1 MVAYE
6 RKSSRQGWKA
16 GHMAAAISAIKNGKH
31 TYRQCKE
38 LFGIP
43 RSTLE
48 RRVNNKNKFAVG
60 AKKMMGNMVSV
71 LPKVVEY
78 LIYDYILNMEDMSA
92 KDVRK
97 LAYDMAEKKEIVNP
111 FKGGLAGR
119 SWFYAFCRRYPRLSI
134 RTPENTS
141 KSCVPETMIHGFPSN
156 TYIFEGQN
164 SAAAVTNVKS
174 LCSEASPPQDT
185 SSSNQETLAFSV
197 NHTDTCTSEANQE
210 TASPSGTNQEAPTSN
225 ASQEAST
232 SGANQRL
239 THENKVL
246 RKSVLELKQLLKANK
261 RKSSLKVDS
270 DAHAINI
277 EILEN
282 GQFHIVR
289 YADGSLNFYKYYV
302 GYIIDVDHSKPV
314 KEQITTKFMVRC
326 DFNKTKFKKFKYPK
340 LDDLAE
346 HPVGDIMVLLPKPIK
361 VEMGKSARVKSQ
373 WKFEDNRLANFSPIL
388 WIIFYNRTIIN
399 ESDQE
404 NYDYW
409 SSYHPRLCLVQ

>member
-1 MVAYE
+1 MVAYQ
-6 RKSSRQGWKA
+6 RKSARQAWNA
-16 GHMAAAISAIKNGKH
+16 GHMAAAISAYKDGNK
-31 TYRQCKE
+31 TYRQCEE

-48 RRVNNKNKFAVG
+48 RRVNDKNKFAVG
-60 AKKMMGNMVSV
+60 AKT
-71 LPKVVEY
+71 
-78 LIYDYILNMEDMSA
+78 
-92 KDVRK
+92 
-97 LAYDMAEKKEIVNP
+97 
-111 FKGGLAGR
+111 
-119 SWFYAFCRRYPRLSI
+119 RYPRLSI

-141 KSCVPETMIHGFPSN
+141 KSCVPETMVHGFPSN

-174 LCSEASPPQDT
+174 LCS
-185 SSSNQETLAFSV
+185 NQETLTFSV

-210 TASPSGTNQEAPTSN
+210 TTSPSGTNQEAPTSN

-261 RKSSLKVDS
+261 IPIDSIPKVKKANKMLKYDDQISSSNSARKSSLKVDS

-289 YADGSLNFYKYYV
+289 FADRSLNFYKYYV
-302 GYIIDVDHSKPV
+302 GYIIDVDHSI
-314 KEQITTKFMVRC
+314 QFQM
-326 DFNKTKFKKFKYPK
+326 
-340 LDDLAE
+340 
-346 HPVGDIMVLLPKPIK
+346 
-361 VEMGKSARVKSQ
+361 
-373 WKFEDNRLANFSPIL
+373 
-388 WIIFYNRTIIN
+388 
-399 ESDQE
+399 
-404 NYDYW
+404 
-409 SSYHPRLCLVQ
+409 